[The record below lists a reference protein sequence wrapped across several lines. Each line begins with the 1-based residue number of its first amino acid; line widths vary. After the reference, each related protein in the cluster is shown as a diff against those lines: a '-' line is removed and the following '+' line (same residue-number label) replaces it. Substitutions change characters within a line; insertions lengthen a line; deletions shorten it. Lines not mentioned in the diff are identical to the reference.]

1 MKFFAEVYTVTYL
14 NTSKSS
20 SGGGGGGGAAA
31 PPPYCETRQKIVNV
45 VGILVLKYRKQCS

>member
-20 SGGGGGGGAAA
+20 SGAGGGAG
-31 PPPYCETRQKIVNV
+31 PIVETRQKIDNV
-45 VGILVLKYRKQCS
+45 VGILVLK